1 MNTAIGQPLTGLRII
16 EGGSFVAVP
25 SAGMALAQLGADVIR
40 VDPPHGGSDFHRWP
54 LAPSGGSLFWAGLN
68 KGKRSVE
75 IDYRKPEGR
84 ELLLA
89 LAAAPG
95 PNGGIFLDNM
105 VGKARLTFDELQAR
119 RADVIHVRVQGRN
132 NGGPA
137 VDYTINAEVGVPAM
151 TGPQDGGPV
160 NHVLPAWD
168 LVAGMT
174 AATSILAAVLHRT
187 TTGQSA
193 QIDLALE
200 DIALAGVGNMGWL
213 AEAEVA
219 GTARPRHGN
228 HMYGAFGVDFE
239 TADHERVMVVALTS
253 GQWRALRD
261 ATGTGPVFAAFE
273 SVLSIDLDTEAD
285 RYRMRETIA
294 AVLRPWFAQRNF
306 TAVREAL
313 DRGRVLWSRYRDMV
327 ATAKEARNDPKSIA
341 AEIVQPGIGPTLATG
356 RPVRWDGHG
365 SGPVPAPRLGEHTEA
380 VLTDVLGLS
389 AVEIDRL
396 KGNRIIGAGSM
407 LTTE

>member
-1 MNTAIGQPLTGLRII
+1 MTMAIGQPLAGLRIV

-40 VDPPHGGSDFHRWP
+40 VDPPNGGSDFHRWP
-54 LAPSGGSLFWAGLN
+54 LAPSGESLFWAGLN

-75 IDYRKPEGR
+75 IDFRKPEGR
-84 ELLLA
+84 ELLLS

-95 PNGGIFLDNM
+95 QDGGIFLDNM
-105 VGKARLTFDELQAR
+105 VGKAQVTFDELKAR
-119 RADVIHVRVQGRN
+119 RADVIHVRVQGHN

-137 VDYTINAEVGVPAM
+137 VDYTVNAEVGVPAM
-151 TGPQDGGPV
+151 TGPQDAGPV

-174 AATSILAAVLHRT
+174 AATAILAAVRHRT
-187 TTGQSA
+187 ATGQSA
-193 QIDLALE
+193 QVDLALA

-213 AEAEVA
+213 AEAEIA
-219 GTARPRHGN
+219 GSARPRHGN

-261 ATGTGPVFAAFE
+261 ATGTGPVFAALE
-273 SVLSIDLDTEAD
+273 RALGIDLDTETD
-285 RYRMRETIA
+285 RYGMRETIA

-306 TAVREAL
+306 SAVREAL
-313 DRGRVLWSRYRDMV
+313 DRRRVLWSRYRDM
-327 ATAKEARNDPKSIA
+327 AETAREARGDPKSIA
-341 AEIVQPGIGPTLATG
+341 AEIVQSGIGPTLATG

-365 SGPVPAPRLGEHTEA
+365 ADPVPAPRLGEHTEA
-380 VLTDVLGLS
+380 VLADVLGLS
-389 AVEIDRL
+389 ADEIVRL
-396 KGNRIIGAGSM
+396 KRDRIVGATN
-407 LTTE
+407 LDN

>member
-1 MNTAIGQPLTGLRII
+1 MDTAIGQPLAGLRII

-40 VDPPHGGSDFHRWP
+40 VDPPNGGSDFHRWP
-54 LAPSGGSLFWAGLN
+54 LAPSGESLFWAGLN

-89 LAAAPG
+89 LAASPG
-95 PNGGIFLDNM
+95 PDSGIFLDNM

-119 RADVIHVRVQGRN
+119 RADMIHVRVQGRS

-137 VDYTINAEVGVPAM
+137 VDYTVNAEVGVPAM

-174 AATSILAAVLHRT
+174 AATAILAAVLHRT
-187 TTGQSA
+187 TTGHAA
-193 QIDLALE
+193 QIDLALA

-213 AEAEVA
+213 AEAEAA
-219 GTARPRHGN
+219 GKARPRHGN

-261 ATGTGPVFAAFE
+261 ATGTGSVFAALE
-273 SVLSIDLDTEAD
+273 QVLDIDLETESD
-285 RYRMRETIA
+285 RYRTRETIA

-313 DRGRVLWSRYRDMV
+313 DRGRALWSRYHDMV
-327 ATAKEARNDPKSIA
+327 ETARVAREDPASIA

-356 RPVRWDGHG
+356 RPVRWNGQG
-365 SGPVPAPRLGEHTEA
+365 AGPVPAPRLGQHTET

-389 AVEIDRL
+389 ADEIDRL
-396 KGNRIIGAGSM
+396 KQNRIIGTSKT
-407 LTTE
+407 LTTT

>member
-1 MNTAIGQPLTGLRII
+1 MDTALGLPLAGLRVI

-40 VDPPHGGSDFHRWP
+40 VDPPNGGSDFHRWP
-54 LAPSGGSLFWAGLN
+54 LAPSGESLFWAGLN

-95 PNGGIFLDNM
+95 PDSGIFLDNM

-174 AATSILAAVLHRT
+174 AATAILAAVLHRT
-187 TTGQSA
+187 TTGQAA
-193 QIDLALE
+193 QVDLALA

-213 AEAEVA
+213 AEAEIA
-219 GTARPRHGN
+219 GNARPRHGN
-228 HMYGAFGVDFE
+228 HMFGAFGVDFE

-261 ATGTGPVFAAFE
+261 ATGTEPVFAALE
-273 SVLSIDLDTEAD
+273 QVLSIDLDTETD

-313 DRGRVLWSRYRDMV
+313 DRRRVLWSRYRDMV
-327 ATAKEARNDPKSIA
+327 EAASEARNDPNSIA

-356 RPVRWDGHG
+356 RPVRWDGQG
-365 SGPVPAPRLGEHTEA
+365 AGPVPAPRLGEHTEA

-389 AVEIDRL
+389 ADEIDRL
-396 KGNRIIGAGSM
+396 KRDRIIGTGKI
-407 LTTE
+407 LTTK

>member
-1 MNTAIGQPLTGLRII
+1 METAIGQPLAGLRII

-40 VDPPHGGSDFHRWP
+40 VDPPTGGSDFHRWP
-54 LAPSGGSLFWAGLN
+54 LAPSGESLFWAGLN

-95 PNGGIFLDNM
+95 PDNGIFLDNM

-137 VDYTINAEVGVPAM
+137 VDYTINAEIGVPAM

-174 AATSILAAVLHRT
+174 AATAILAAVLNRT
-187 TTGQSA
+187 TTGKSA
-193 QIDLALE
+193 QVDLALA

-213 AEAEVA
+213 AEAEIA
-219 GTARPRHGN
+219 GHARPRHGN
-228 HMYGAFGVDFE
+228 HMFGAFGVDFE
-239 TADHERVMVVALTS
+239 TADKQRVMVVALT
-253 GQWRALRD
+253 GAQWRALRD
-261 ATGTGPVFAAFE
+261 ATGTGPVFAALE
-273 SVLSIDLDTEAD
+273 QVLSIDLDTETD
-285 RYRMRETIA
+285 RYRVRETIA

-313 DRGRVLWSRYRDMV
+313 DRRRVLWSRYRDMV
-327 ATAKEARNDPKSIA
+327 ETASAARDDPESIA
-341 AEIVQPGIGPTLATG
+341 TEIIQPGIGPTLATG
-356 RPVRWDGHG
+356 RPVRWNGQG
-365 SGPVPAPRLGEHTEA
+365 AGPVPAPRLGEHTEG

-389 AVEIDRL
+389 AAEIVRL
-396 KGNRIIGAGSM
+396 RQDRIIGAGKS
-407 LTTE
+407 